1 MPLAQWS
8 LGAAAAGLLIALAS
22 SANPASDFSPAGMRL
37 AAAAFNGPVTAQV
50 TEVIDGDT
58 FRASAQIWLGQ
69 AVDVHVRIE
78 GIDAPELR
86 AHCAEERVKA
96 EAARDWLIHRIGDA
110 EVQLAGVRYDKYG
123 GRVRAVV
130 RDAGG
135 DIAEAMIRQGLARAY
150 HGEKRQPWCA
160 TPA

>member
-1 MPLAQWS
+1 
-8 LGAAAAGLLIALAS
+8 
-22 SANPASDFSPAGMRL
+22 MRL
-37 AAAAFNGPVTAQV
+37 ASAAFNGPVTAQV

-69 AVDVHVRIE
+69 AVEVHVRID
-78 GIDAPELR
+78 GIDAPEMR
-86 AHCAEERVKA
+86 ARCAEERVKA
-96 EAARDWLIHRIGDA
+96 EAARTWLTHRIGDA
-110 EVQLAGVRYDKYG
+110 QVQLADVRYDKYG
-123 GRVRAVV
+123 GRVRAAV

-135 DIAEAMIRQGLARAY
+135 DIAEAMIRKGLARAY